1 VDAICSV
8 DISANTRPDVDLL
21 ERRALELIN
30 QNKAPLHD
38 ESVAKSTGRMHG
50 AGAIL
55 TSRLVHS
62 GWKFPPFLT
71 TKQDDEW
78 LFDVQVNAVCPP
90 CRSS

>member
-8 DISANTRPDVDLL
+8 EISANARADVDLL

-30 QNKAPLHD
+30 QNKAPLCD
-38 ESVAKSTGRMHG
+38 DSAAKSGRVLG

-78 LFDVQVNAVCPP
+78 LFDVQVE
-90 CRSS
+90 